1 MSISSVTG
9 AYLVDKTQS
18 VLDPARRKHEMNAS
32 DIQTQIEALEERSQA
47 GEGESPTGSRRD
59 EREGTADD
67 IPELQSEKAV
77 TPGC

>member
-18 VLDPARRKHEMNAS
+18 ALDPARRKHEMNAS

-47 GEGESPTGSRRD
+47 EGARWEK
-59 EREGTADD
+59 
-67 IPELQSEKAV
+67 EKARLEAALRRAR
-77 TPGC
+77 GYG